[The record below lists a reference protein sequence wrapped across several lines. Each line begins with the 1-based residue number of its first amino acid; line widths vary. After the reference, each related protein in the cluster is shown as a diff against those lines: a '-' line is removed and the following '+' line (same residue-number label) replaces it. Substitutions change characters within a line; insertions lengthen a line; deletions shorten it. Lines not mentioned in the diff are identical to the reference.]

1 MSARLFDAIILI
13 DWSAASRPVTGPD
26 SVWVGIMKRD
36 VRFRWT
42 FEAHNPATRAE
53 AEKLVEA
60 ELAERKKRG
69 ERTLLGVDFPLGFPR
84 GVAAAL
90 QLRTEPAWRAVWT
103 QIVGMVKDKPD
114 NTNNRFAVGA
124 SLNRKMTGEAFP
136 FWGCPANE
144 AQTSLSVKR
153 PRTHGADDVPEY
165 RLTEEAA
172 KGAHPVW
179 KLFYNGSVGGQA
191 LVGLPVVKRWRDAPQ
206 RAERARIWPFETG
219 LRALSATDLEG
230 VDLLIVEI
238 YPALVKDPKPEVKP
252 GEVKDQAQI
261 RALAERLSALDEAGK
276 LAAWFGGLAPLAPE
290 QRAQVEQEEGWI
302 LGA

>member
-26 SVWVGIMKRD
+26 SVWIGIMKRD

-42 FEAHNPATRAE
+42 FEAHNPSTRAE

-60 ELAERKKRG
+60 ELAERRKRG
-69 ERTLLGVDFPLGFPR
+69 ERVLLGVDFPLGFPR
-84 GVAAAL
+84 GTAAAL
-90 QLRTEPAWRAVWT
+90 QLQTEPAWRAVWT
-103 QIVGMVKDKPD
+103 QILGMVKDKPD

-136 FWGCPANE
+136 FWGCPATE

-153 PRTHGADDVPEY
+153 PRAHGAADVPEF

-172 KGAHPVW
+172 KGAQSVW

-219 LRALSATDLEG
+219 LRALGTAELEAIDL
-230 VDLLIVEI
+230 VIVEI
-238 YPALVKDPKPEVKP
+238 YPALVKELRPEAKP
-252 GEVKDQAQI
+252 GEVKDLAQI
-261 RALAERLSALDEAGK
+261 RALAEYLSALDEAGRLSPLFAGVK
-276 LAAWFGGLAPLAPE
+276 PLAADE
-290 QRAQVEQEEGWI
+290 RVKVEQEEGWI

>member
-1 MSARLFDAIILI
+1 MSARLFDAIILV
-13 DWSAASRPVTGPD
+13 DWGAASRPVTGPD
-26 SVWVGIMKRD
+26 SIWVGIMKRD

-53 AEKLVEA
+53 AGALVEA
-60 ELAERKKRG
+60 ELAERKKKG

-84 GVAAAL
+84 GMGAAL
-90 QLRTEPAWRAVWT
+90 QLKGEPAWRAVWT
-103 QIVGMVKDKPD
+103 QIIGMIKDKAD

-136 FWGCPANE
+136 FWGCPAAE

-153 PRTHGADDVPEY
+153 PRAHGAGDLPEF

-172 KGAHPVW
+172 RGAQSVW

-191 LVGLPVVKRWRDAPQ
+191 LVGLPVVKRWRDAPV
-206 RAERARIWPFETG
+206 RAERTRVWPFETG
-219 LRALSATDLEG
+219 LRALGTADLEN
-230 VDLLIVEI
+230 VDLVIVEI
-238 YPALVKDPKPEVKP
+238 YPGLVKDPKPEPKP

-276 LAAWFGGLAPLAPE
+276 LSPLFAGTKVLAAEERL
-290 QRAQVEQEEGWI
+290 QVEQEEGWI